1 MKTATIK
8 TNIHKMVDEVSDNL
22 FLDAIYN
29 LLKSKVKETE
39 IVLLD
44 DDLHEEKKRAI
55 EEGLK
60 DIEEGRVFSHEDV
73 LKSLRKKYKF
83 IK

>member
-29 LLKSKVKETE
+29 LLKSKVKEKET
-39 IVLLD
+39 ISI